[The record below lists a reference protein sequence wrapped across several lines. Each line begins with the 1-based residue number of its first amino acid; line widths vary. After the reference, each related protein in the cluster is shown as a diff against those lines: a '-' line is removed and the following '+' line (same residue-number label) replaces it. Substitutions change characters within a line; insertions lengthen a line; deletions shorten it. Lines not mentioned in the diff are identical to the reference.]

1 MKKAKLKEADIIKYG
16 VKIEDLPPPEKGTV
30 DIKSWFG
37 EERKNFP
44 LELEIGTY
52 KGTFLSREAGKNPAV
67 NYTGIEWA
75 TRYWKWAI
83 RKCSTGNLDNV
94 KIVRG
99 EAKNFIR
106 SYIDNNTVRQIH
118 VYFPDPWPK
127 RKHKHR
133 RLIQEDFLKE
143 LYRILEQDGIVKI
156 ITDHPEYFDWI
167 KFCTVKMREQFEEI
181 PFEKPLSA
189 EEEVMVGSNFEL
201 KYKNEGRIFH
211 SISLKKK

>member
-1 MKKAKLKEADIIKYG
+1 MKETDLTKYG
-16 VKIEDLPPPEKGTV
+16 VKTEDLPPPDRGPV

-37 EERKNFP
+37 EDRKNLP

-106 SYIDNNTVRQIH
+106 YYIGNNTVRQIH
-118 VYFPDPWPK
+118 IYFPDPWPK

-143 LYRILEQDGIVKI
+143 LYRILEEDGRVKI
-156 ITDHPEYFDWI
+156 VTDHPEYFDWI
-167 KFCTVKMREQFEEI
+167 KFCSSKVTEQFEEI
-181 PFEKPLSA
+181 PFEKSLSA

-201 KYKNEGRIFH
+201 KYKKEGRNFY